1 MSFGDSRVVED
12 YLKVSRRSLLK
23 EVRELRITPEKILRY
38 AQDDIA
44 ALRITLL
51 RSGCHRFARY
61 LCVQDKT
68 HTYEPEPFDISIVS
82 DQFNCLYICSRC
94 YIIILSIS

>member
-51 RSGCHRFARY
+51 RSG
-61 LCVQDKT
+61 
-68 HTYEPEPFDISIVS
+68 
-82 DQFNCLYICSRC
+82 
-94 YIIILSIS
+94 

>member
-1 MSFGDSRVVED
+1 MAIASVCFYSCETCLGFMSFGDSRVVED

-44 ALRITLL
+44 TL
-51 RSGCHRFARY
+51 
-61 LCVQDKT
+61 
-68 HTYEPEPFDISIVS
+68 DISAFRIKHIPLNRNRLIFRLF
-82 DQFNCLYICSRC
+82 QIN
-94 YIIILSIS
+94 SIACTFVPVVIS